1 MKWLIFLA
9 GLALAFFGS
18 AGVAALVTDARASLA
33 EAVARRLRGS
43 DESLSW
49 IADTERMVVAGI
61 AISSFGIALAGA
73 TLPGLFHR
81 MTVPQFGLL
90 LIFLAVP
97 LVLLGGHLLPRWL
110 TQPRAAKA
118 VAGLRPALGAVR
130 TLLGMVLPGESR
142 LHGEDVNA
150 LARQGAATGLGNGEE
165 LVMVGG
171 VMTFAERPVREVM
184 TPRTEVVAVAQDATL
199 VEVLAAFTDS
209 GYTRLPVY
217 RENLDEIVG
226 MVHAFDLFK
235 LSPGDP
241 VPLRQVTFAPESRA
255 SADLLLDMQRERKH
269 FAVVVDEFGGTAG
282 IVTLEDLL
290 ETLVGQI
297 SDEDDPV
304 EPAVSGVATAVLE
317 IDGAAA
323 ASEVA
328 EHFGVA
334 IPEGDAV
341 TFAGLLAERAGR
353 IPLPGERFR
362 LGAFEVDIIEGS
374 PARIERLLVRRG
386 PVHRIS
392 LDRDP

>member
-1 MKWLIFLA
+1 MKWLIFMA

-18 AGVAALVTDARASLA
+18 AGVAALVTDARSALA

-43 DESLSW
+43 DESLGW

-61 AISSFGIALAGA
+61 AVSSFGIALAGA

-110 TQPRAAKA
+110 TQPRAARV
-118 VAGLRPALGAVR
+118 VAALRPPLGAVR
-130 TLLGMVLPGESR
+130 TVLGVVMPGER
-142 LHGEDVNA
+142 HLHGEDVNA

-269 FAVVVDEFGGTAG
+269 FAVVLDEFGGTAG

-297 SDEDDPV
+297 SDED
-304 EPAVSGVATAVLE
+304 EPTEPQVAGGTAILE
-317 IDGAAA
+317 IDGAAT

-328 EHFGVA
+328 EHFGVPA
-334 IPEGDAV
+334 PDGEAV

-353 IPLPGERFR
+353 IPVPGERFR
-362 LGAFEVDIIEGS
+362 LGPFEVDVIEGS
-374 PARIERLLVRRG
+374 PARTDRLLVRRG
-386 PVHRIS
+386 PVHRIT
-392 LDRDP
+392 LDRDR